1 MLPPYLE
8 GGTAQRLI
16 ARLDDPTKHW
26 KYSPGDI
33 DERAHWDDY
42 QQAYSDALTQCNTE
56 AAPWYAVPA
65 DRKWYRNWAV
75 TKILTEQLDEMALT
89 WPVPQGWDVEK
100 ERARVAADPACP

>member
-8 GGTAQRLI
+8 GGTAQTADRA
-16 ARLDDPTKHW
+16 ARRPHETLEVQP
-26 KYSPGDI
+26 SDI

-100 ERARVAADPACP
+100 ERARVAADPDCP